1 MKNYEVYS
9 VKELTYPEIIG
20 YAYSFGEVLVLNN
33 TKLETHKDDA
43 DRIYFEEGVL
53 KSSFDDLLKDET
65 EYTVGSPLG
74 RILDLKSEKN
84 KVLIPYA
91 SGTWKEIKDVVSE
104 ACLWIA
110 GQGSADL
117 TETDPL
123 KLDKI
128 DILRELRIYED
139 SNWLFSLNGDV
150 CDRCV
155 GYCIE
160 LYFPL
165 PSRSLIFP
173 EDIDKAMKKWEKM

>member
-9 VKELTYPEIIG
+9 VKELTLPEIIG
-20 YAYSFGEVLVLNN
+20 HAYSFGKVLVPNSEDLM
-33 TKLETHKDDA
+33 TA
-43 DRIYFEEGVL
+43 DRFYFEEGVF
-53 KSSFDDLLKDET
+53 KSSLDDLLKEDDEPI
-65 EYTVGSPLG
+65 VGSPRA
-74 RILDLKSEKN
+74 RIMDLQFKKHN
-84 KVLIPYA
+84 VLIPYV

-117 TETDPL
+117 TQTDPL

-128 DILRELRIYED
+128 DILEELRIYEG

-165 PSRSLIFP
+165 PSRILIFP